1 MDIAFNANDTA
12 GLIVVIL
19 LIVIAATGAV
29 LSFLIAAVL
38 LSLRARPAVA
48 PIPTATSSG
57 AAQPPRSAV
66 SLANPPS
73 PTEPAIETDAVA
85 ARARERLT
93 EWTQRA
99 PAGRPYR
106 EGQITHPVP
115 PRPEGVRFPSDVLG
129 RDVIRAA
136 RAAPAPGSHEQ
147 PGAAP
152 EPAVPETP
160 AAPERITF
168 PARALET
175 APSQDFHPTPPE
187 RAPSLDVAPPQ
198 ALQPASP
205 EPAPSPP
212 QALHPAPPE
221 RAPSPDVAPPQAPP
235 PPAPSLSAEP
245 PAPPQ
250 APPPPAPSLSAEP
263 PVPPLAP
270 PPPAPSLRAEP
281 PAPPQAP
288 PPPAPSLSAEP
299 PAPWSEVA
307 PSAPPEA
314 AVPDP
319 APWPDIAPPTPP
331 EAPLPD
337 PAPWPDVAPPTPP
350 EPQAPERAP
359 WPDVALPAATRHQ
372 QPGVPVPR
380 RPWPE
385 AAPVAEELEPTP
397 SLEPVVAEP
406 RSAFASAGV
415 QLHYLAWGSPQQP
428 AIILLHGLTGNAH
441 NYDALAHQL
450 VGSHY
455 LVAVDLRGHGD
466 SAWAPDQDYR
476 LSTHVRD
483 LDKLIVELQVS
494 SVSVIGTALGADI
507 ALAYAGARPG
517 TVTRLVINDSG
528 PEANHVGEDRIRSY
542 IRDSPATFPSMETA
556 IHWWRDNYPVL
567 SDYDDAVLQTFVEYS
582 VRPQQNGALEW
593 KFDPAFRQQLTEQQM
608 IQDVDLWASAR
619 LVQCPT
625 IIVRGAES
633 DILSTEVAE
642 QLRTTITE
650 AHLVEAL
657 GIGHAPSLVESDVLP
672 TLRRFLS

>member
-73 PTEPAIETDAVA
+73 PTEPALETDAVA

-198 ALQPASP
+198 ALQPAPP

-212 QALHPAPPE
+212 QALQPAPPE
-221 RAPSPDVAPPQAPP
+221 PASLPDVAPPQAPP
-235 PPAPSLSAEP
+235 PAPSLIAEP
-245 PAPPQ
+245 PAPP
-250 APPPPAPSLSAEP
+250 L
-263 PVPPLAP
+263 
-270 PPPAPSLRAEP
+270 
-281 PAPPQAP
+281 AP

-307 PSAPPEA
+307 PSA
-314 AVPDP
+314 
-319 APWPDIAPPTPP
+319 
-331 EAPLPD
+331 
-337 PAPWPDVAPPTPP
+337 
-350 EPQAPERAP
+350 
-359 WPDVALPAATRHQ
+359 ATRHQ
-372 QPGVPVPR
+372 QPEVSVPR

-582 VRPQQNGALEW
+582 VRPQQNGALAW

-625 IIVRGAES
+625 IIVRGAKS